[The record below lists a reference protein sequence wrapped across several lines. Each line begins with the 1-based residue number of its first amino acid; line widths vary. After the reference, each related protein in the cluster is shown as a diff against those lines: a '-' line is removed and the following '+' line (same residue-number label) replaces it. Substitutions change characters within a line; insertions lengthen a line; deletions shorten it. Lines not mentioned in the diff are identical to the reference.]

1 MDYETEFQNL
11 VDTASECEQNK
22 APDYFSALSKRVK
35 KIIYR
40 DTRYNID
47 FLYTAYTLGDSKI
60 MTDYAVWLFQLM
72 NSIFKQKTSLET
84 ADYVIRHLDA
94 IREAIN
100 TTIASDK
107 QAELL
112 HLLDLATERIREF
125 ATQEAIAES
134 TSASDSANSA
144 DSDSS
149 APKFAVSAYEKEI
162 QEYMDS
168 LFQKNSRKTLYLIQK
183 FTQQGIPVNDIYV
196 EILAESMRRVGE
208 LWHTAQITVDQEHYC
223 TSVTQMAMAQM
234 YPILFSNSEQRKNH
248 MLLCA
253 CPGTELHEIGARM
266 VADLFE
272 NDGWDSLY
280 LGAAVPE
287 DAMLEA
293 IRVNH
298 PDLVALSVTM
308 PQHLI
313 DCRNLITA
321 IRQEF
326 PNQKIAVGGNA
337 FLSTNHIWEQW
348 PVDFYTRDAR
358 QLLAQANTCFD
369 GDASLTS

>member
-1 MDYETEFQNL
+1 MSLLWMDYETEFQNL
-11 VDTASECEQNK
+11 VDTASACEQK
-22 APDYFSALSKRVK
+22 AAPDYFSSLSKRVK

-47 FLYTAYTLGDSKI
+47 FLYTAYTLGDNKI
-60 MTDYAVWLFQLM
+60 MADYAIWLFKLM
-72 NSIFKQKTSLET
+72 DSIFTQKTASET

-94 IREAIN
+94 IREAVG
-100 TTIASDK
+100 TTIEPDK
-107 QAELL
+107 QQKLIE
-112 HLLDLATERIREF
+112 LLDLASDRIRET
-125 ATQEAIAES
+125 AGQEMTRLAH
-134 TSASDSANSA
+134 SASAK
-144 DSDSS
+144 SS
-149 APKFAVSAYEKEI
+149 APEFDKSAYEEEI
-162 QEYMDS
+162 QQYMDS

-183 FTQQGIPVNDIYV
+183 FTQQGIPINDIYV
-196 EILAESMRRVGE
+196 EILAESMRRIGE
-208 LWHTAQITVDQEHYC
+208 LWHTAQITVDEEHYC

-234 YPILFSNSEQRKNH
+234 YPVLFANSEQRKNH

-266 VADLFE
+266 VADIFE

-287 DAMLEA
+287 DAMLDA

-313 DCRNLITA
+313 DCRDLITA
-321 IRQEF
+321 IRKEF

-337 FLSTNHIWEQW
+337 FLSTDHIWEQW
-348 PVDFYTRDAR
+348 PIDFYTRDAR

-369 GDASLTS
+369 GDSSLTS